1 MRAGAYF
8 NSGTNFFIMYDI
20 IISNTI
26 LVELNGR
33 TFGSAGQR
41 YFFSDV
47 PELRGAKVYGIIA
60 HLNASDYNTSTT
72 GTTIIGTTQA
82 RQSLLTIVTEDSKQP
97 VQRMPLFDLNP
108 IQNGGLIRTFAN
120 IPINIQ
126 KSFVEITGTSGFSA
140 NDTFAFTFI
149 YR

>member
-1 MRAGAYF
+1 
-8 NSGTNFFIMYDI
+8 MYDI

-33 TFGSAGQR
+33 TYSSAGQR
-41 YFFSDV
+41 FFFNDV

-82 RQSLLTIVTEDSKQP
+82 RQSLLTVVTEDSKQP
-97 VQRMPLFDLNP
+97 VQRIPVYDLNP
-108 IQNGGLIRTFAN
+108 INNGGLIRMFAN

-126 KSFVEITGTSGFSA
+126 KSFVEITGTSGFTT